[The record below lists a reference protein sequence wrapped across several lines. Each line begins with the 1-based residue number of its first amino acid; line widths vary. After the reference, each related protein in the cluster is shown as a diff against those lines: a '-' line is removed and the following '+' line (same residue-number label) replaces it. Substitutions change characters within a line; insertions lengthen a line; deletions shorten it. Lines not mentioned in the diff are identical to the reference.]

1 MHLSELFH
9 STSPKMEILA
19 LVAEN
24 ESLKEQLAVLQAEL
38 DQFRPKAKPVR
49 TPCPHVTSKGQ
60 ACKKYCA
67 PGLETCKVHGKPRKE
82 KPPPKEKPKKVHCT
96 GVNMRGNPCKRKVLP
111 DCTHCE
117 RHDPSLPPKVPTKKV
132 KNKQVP
138 KHTHGVG
145 EKPVV
150 PCGLCE
156 THGDVFDPG
165 VTDVKWVDEA
175 TFHSRTIVALSA

>member
-1 MHLSELFH
+1 
-9 STSPKMEILA
+9 MEILA

-24 ESLKEQLAVLQAEL
+24 ESLKEQLATLQAQL
-38 DQFRPKAKPVR
+38 DALRPKVKPVR
-49 TPCPHVTSKGQ
+49 TPCPHVTSKNSQ
-60 ACKKYCA
+60 CKKYCA
-67 PGLETCKVHGKPRKE
+67 PGLTTCKVHGKPPKL
-82 KPPPKEKPKKVHCT
+82 KAPPKEKPKKVLCT
-96 GVNMRGNPCKRKVLP
+96 GLNMRGNPCKRKVLQ

-117 RHDPSLPPKVPTKKV
+117 RHDPSLPPKQTQKKV
-132 KNKQVP
+132 KNKQPP

-175 TFHSRTIVALSA
+175 TFWARRIEARMM

>member
-1 MHLSELFH
+1 
-9 STSPKMEILA
+9 MEILA

-24 ESLKEQLAVLQAEL
+24 ESLRAQLAVLQAEL
-38 DQFRPKAKPVR
+38 DQLRPKAKPAK
-49 TPCPHVTSKGQ
+49 TPCPHITSKGVP
-60 ACKKYCA
+60 CKKYCA
-67 PGLETCKVHGKPRKE
+67 PGLQTCKVHSKPPKV
-82 KPPPKEKPKKVHCT
+82 KPPPKPKPVKVSCT
-96 GVNMRGNPCKRKVLP
+96 GVNLRGNPCKRKCVP
-111 DCTHCE
+111 GQTHCE
-117 RHDPSLPPKVPTKKV
+117 RHDPSLPVKTPMKKH
-132 KNKQVP
+132 KKKEPP
-138 KHTHGVG
+138 KHNHGVG

>member
-1 MHLSELFH
+1 
-9 STSPKMEILA
+9 MEILA

-24 ESLKEQLAVLQAEL
+24 ESLRAQLAVLQAEL
-38 DQFRPKAKPVR
+38 DQLRPRTKPVK
-49 TPCPHVTSKGQ
+49 TPCPHVTSKGVP
-60 ACKKYCA
+60 CKKYCA
-67 PGLETCKVHGKPRKE
+67 TGLQTCKVHSKPPKT
-82 KPPPKEKPKKVHCT
+82 KPPPKEKPKKVQCT

-117 RHDPSLPPKVPTKKV
+117 RHDPKNLPKQAQKKV
-132 KNKQVP
+132 KNKQPP
-138 KHTHGVG
+138 KHTHCVG

-175 TFHSRTIVALSA
+175 TFWARRIDSRVI